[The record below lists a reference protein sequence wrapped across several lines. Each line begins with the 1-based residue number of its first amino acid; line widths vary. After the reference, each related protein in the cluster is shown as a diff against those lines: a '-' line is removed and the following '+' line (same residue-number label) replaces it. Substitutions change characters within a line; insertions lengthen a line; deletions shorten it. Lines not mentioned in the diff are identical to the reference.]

1 VSGNDAVTA
10 SQWSETEAV
19 ARARL
24 GEPAALAALYH
35 LHGPRLFG
43 LAWRLTGSHADA
55 EDVVQDLFVGL
66 PEALKRYEDRGRLG
80 AWLRTVTVRLVLM
93 RRRAERRRGEVALG
107 PDVAGSGPP
116 DGGVLNRAD
125 MDHALRALPDAMRT
139 VFVLK
144 ALEGYT
150 HAEIGTLLGIRAG
163 TSEMRYHRAV
173 RRLRTALKES

>member
-1 VSGNDAVTA
+1 MTETRELVERARRGDAQAFEALVRGFYRAAYATALSLTGNDM
-10 SQWSETEAV
+10 
-19 ARARL
+19 
-24 GEPAALAALYH
+24 
-35 LHGPRLFG
+35 
-43 LAWRLTGSHADA
+43 DA